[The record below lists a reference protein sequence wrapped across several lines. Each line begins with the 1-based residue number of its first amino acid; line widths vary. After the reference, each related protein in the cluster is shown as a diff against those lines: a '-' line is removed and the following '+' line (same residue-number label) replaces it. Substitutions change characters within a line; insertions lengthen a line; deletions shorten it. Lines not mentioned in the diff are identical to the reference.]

1 MAAREAE
8 AHRQAVEAR
17 AARLAAKEAARQ
29 AVEALKWR
37 VAYGRAAAEAA
48 ARCQPFAAAAEI
60 VDDILDRVMEQTCQ
74 CCICF
79 NVCNTFLPMCVAHT
93 QHACPTCVLELRRM
107 DQVCA
112 LCRAPLLGHVHPEP
126 EPAVEVLTQADFAA
140 SLIPH
145 ELNQLMLALMSMHAD
160 HHEEDT
166 AAFVE
171 GAPAESTD
179 AASRL
184 TDAMARLFELFPD
197 EQWGAGGEGGASF
210 EDAIIAAGHAIGLLD
225 AGRRREFDAH
235 VDLGAEGA

>member
-1 MAAREAE
+1 M
-8 AHRQAVEAR
+8 
-17 AARLAAKEAARQ
+17 
-29 AVEALKWR
+29 
-37 VAYGRAAAEAA
+37 AYGRAAAEAA

-210 EDAIIAAGHAIGLLD
+210 EDAIIAAEHAIGLLD

-235 VDLGAEGA
+235 ADLGAEGA